1 MLKSGIV
8 NTKCNM
14 VREILTDQAGFQ
26 TLGPWPTEILLGSTS
41 CLDRD
46 LAWLYISTDAFKPRQ
61 ISAKIGALAIEV

>member
-14 VREILTDQAGFQ
+14 VREIMTDQAG
-26 TLGPWPTEILLGSTS
+26 LKPWPTEILLGSTS

-46 LAWLYISTDAFKPRQ
+46 LAWLYFSTDAFKPRQ
-61 ISAKIGALAIEV
+61 IFAKIGALAIN